1 MLKLEANGNNSL
13 GMETHH
19 TIKQSRWLQEN
30 LRDVDD
36 RVKTMLELIEGDAD
50 SFAQRAEHYYQK
62 RPQLVK
68 EVEGFHR
75 AYRSLAATLI
85 GNMHQNSPKD
95 LQIQS
100 GLSLDSPRIT
110 PFGKQLQFKNRST
123 SGTLKDSGSL
133 QGDRNS
139 QDNDDAL
146 ESDEHSAEGSHIK
159 AKTSPPSADHE
170 ESSASSSDIEYEHA
184 AQPTGKLPQGLLDQ
198 KAENKDLVEESKR
211 LAEECDAAKK
221 LVVDLQQEISRLQES
236 NNVLIDETT
245 LLNDRCEK
253 LEEEVSG
260 LLKNKMADE
269 NGVIAGVENMKRL
282 EAEIQLLQE
291 TRGQNEKYIF
301 AGAEKLHLLE
311 EEFYRL
317 EKEKVNIENQ
327 LRESAE
333 KEKASMAALK
343 FMKGELVCVLK
354 KNKKMQEDLAN
365 NISHRLTA
373 NISLIN
379 KDAEIYKLNKDLQDL
394 KTMLS
399 AIHEKVSYLQEDN
412 DKQKILL
419 ADISEEKRN
428 AIRQLCFSI
437 EMTKERNS
445 RLEQTICLYK
455 RKFDEFNSAIHRSGW
470 KSLFTNHWM

>member
-1 MLKLEANGNNSL
+1 MA
-13 GMETHH
+13 
-19 TIKQSRWLQEN
+19 SRKSE
-30 LRDVDD
+30 

-50 SFAQRAEHYYQK
+50 SFAQRAENYYQK

-100 GLSLDSPRIT
+100 GVSLDSPRII

-139 QDNDDAL
+139 QDNDDAS
-146 ESDEHSAEGSHIK
+146 ESDYSAEGSHLSDLK
-159 AKTSPPSADHE
+159 AKTSPPSAEHE
-170 ESSASSSDIEYEHA
+170 ESSASTSDLEYEHA
-184 AQPTGKLPQGLLDQ
+184 TQQTGKLPQALLDL
-198 KAENKDLVEESKR
+198 KAENIDLVEESKR

-236 NNVLIDETT
+236 NNLLIDKTT
-245 LLNDRCEK
+245 LLNHRCEK

-260 LLKNKMADE
+260 LLNIKMADE
-269 NGVIAGVENMKRL
+269 NEVIAGEENVKRL

-291 TRGQNEKYIF
+291 THVQNEKNIF

-311 EEFYRL
+311 EDFHRL

-333 KEKASMAALK
+333 KEKASMAALR
-343 FMKGELVCVLK
+343 FMKGELLCCLK
-354 KNKKMQEDLAN
+354 KNKKLQEDLAN
-365 NISHRLTA
+365 FVSHKITA

-379 KDAEIYKLNKDLQDL
+379 KDAEILKLNKDIQDL

-412 DKQKILL
+412 NKQKILL

-437 EMTKERNS
+437 EMINERNS
-445 RLEQTICLYK
+445 RLEQIISLYK
-455 RKFDEFNSAIHRSGW
+455 RKFDEFNSVIHRSGW
-470 KSLFTNHWM
+470 KSVFTNH